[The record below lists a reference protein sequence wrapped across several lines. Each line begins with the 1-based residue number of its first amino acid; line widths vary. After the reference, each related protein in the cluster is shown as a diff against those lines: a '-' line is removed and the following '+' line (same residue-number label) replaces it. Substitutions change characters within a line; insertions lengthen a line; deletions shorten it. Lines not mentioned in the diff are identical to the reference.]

1 MNFHETKYGQRFF
14 TAQLPGL
21 IKALERIADSLDRG
35 ESAPQQRAVP
45 DPNFLR
51 DLYYG
56 DYEPSVFREQSSGQ
70 KELNRAVS
78 AAEAAL
84 RDVLGSESSAVKA
97 FEIYLLAAGEQQS
110 AVTEQAFESG
120 YKTAMQVLL
129 AGGPVPGTGHDP
141 ELPLMTQELRKMD
154 GERVYCLELNEE
166 VRVSARKTGLI
177 KVIDDKENYLSI
189 GLTLYRR
196 RPSWCVSG

>member
-1 MNFHETKYGQRFF
+1 M
-14 TAQLPGL
+14 
-21 IKALERIADSLDRG
+21 
-35 ESAPQQRAVP
+35 
-45 DPNFLR
+45 
-51 DLYYG
+51 
-56 DYEPSVFREQSSGQ
+56 
-70 KELNRAVS
+70 S

-141 ELPLMTQELRKMD
+141 ELPLTTQELRKMD

>member
-1 MNFHETKYGQRFF
+1 MNFHETKYGSNFF
-14 TAQLPGL
+14 HVQLPSL
-21 IKALERIADSLDRG
+21 IKALEHVADSLDRSG
-35 ESAPQQRAVP
+35 TAPQSAVP

-56 DYEPSVFREQSSGQ
+56 DYEPSIFKKQSSRQ
-70 KELNRAVS
+70 MELNRAVS
-78 AAEAAL
+78 AAETILPDAM
-84 RDVLGSESSAVKA
+84 RA
-97 FEIYLLAAGEQQS
+97 FEAYLIAVGEQQS

-120 YKTAMQVLL
+120 YKTAMQMLL
-129 AGGPVPGTGHDP
+129 AGGSVPGAGHDP
-141 ELPLMTQELRKMD
+141 ELPLTTRELRKMD

-166 VRVSARKTGLI
+166 VRVSARETGFI
-177 KVIDDKENYLSI
+177 KVTDDKENYPSI